1 MSSRL
6 SWRKKSKVFPFMW
19 TVPMWNW
26 EEHIQEP
33 SLVVHQDIP
42 KLQEVGWGFLFFS
55 FKVKGHFWVASSL
68 CSKVRL
74 SAKPLIWKLFFY
86 CHVNKTHLHN
96 NVFAI
101 SLVWKVRVF
110 GTRKWPVA
118 WFMYSQPGYEEL
130 FKYSL
135 LQTRLMS
142 CAFSKLQF
150 FNVKGKNTLR

>member
-1 MSSRL
+1 MEKKEQGFSIYVNGANVELGRAYSRAKSRSSSRHT
-6 SWRKKSKVFPFMW
+6 KTAGGGMGV
-19 TVPMWNW
+19 
-26 EEHIQEP
+26 
-33 SLVVHQDIP
+33 LV
-42 KLQEVGWGFLFFS
+42 FLFI
-55 FKVKGHFWVASSL
+55 VKGHFRVASSL

-86 CHVNKTHLHN
+86 CHANKTHLHN